1 MRKGKLI
8 VIDGS
13 DGSGKAT
20 QTDLLF
26 NHLKT
31 EGYKVWKVDFP
42 RHGEAPSWMVDNY
55 LTGKYGTAKE
65 LGPYIPS
72 IFYACDRFDASREME
87 EKLKKEEIIIS
98 DRYVS
103 SNIGHQGGKI
113 RSSTA
118 RQKYLNWLLNLE
130 YGIFKIPKPDIT
142 FILKVPPEISMKISK
157 RIANKEKEK
166 RIKSYLGNVKKDIHE
181 KDLLHLKQALESY
194 LWVAKKFPEEYKVID
209 CVKNG
214 EIISPNAIHEI
225 IWKKVKRII

>member
-1 MRKGKLI
+1 MKKGKFI

-20 QTDLLF
+20 QTALLF
-26 NHLKT
+26 SHFKKQ
-31 EGYKVWKVDFP
+31 GYKVSKVDFP

-72 IFYACDRFDASREME
+72 IFYACDRFDASFGME
-87 EKLKKEEIIIS
+87 EKLKKGEIIIS

-113 RSSTA
+113 RFSQT
-118 RQKYLNWLLNLE
+118 RQKYLSWLLNLE
-130 YGIFKIPKPDIT
+130 YGILKIPKPDVT
-142 FILKVPPEISMKISK
+142 FILKVPPEISVEISK
-157 RIANKEKEK
+157 KVVNKEKEK
-166 RIKSYLGNVKKDIHE
+166 RIKSYLGKEKKDIHE

-194 LWVAKKFPEEYKVID
+194 LWVANKFPKEYKIIN

-214 EIISPNAIHEI
+214 KLMSPDVIHEM
-225 IWKKVKRII
+225 IWKNVKKII

>member
-1 MRKGKLI
+1 MRKGILI

-20 QTDLLF
+20 QTALLF
-26 NHLKT
+26 NRLKT
-31 EGYKVWKVDFP
+31 EGYKVGKVDFP

-55 LTGKYGTAKE
+55 LTGKYGSAKE

-72 IFYACDRFDASREME
+72 IFYACDRFDASAGME
-87 EKLKKEEIIIS
+87 EKLKKGEVIVS

-113 RSSTA
+113 RSSVT
-118 RQKYLNWLLNLE
+118 RQRYLNWLLNLE
-130 YGIFKIPKPDIT
+130 YGIFKIPKPNIT
-142 FILKVPPEISMKISK
+142 FVLKVPPEISMEISK
-157 RIANKEKEK
+157 KVANKEKEQ

-194 LWVAKKFPEEYKVID
+194 LWVAKKFPKEYKVID

-214 EIISPNAIHEI
+214 ELISPNAIHET
-225 IWKKVKRII
+225 IWKEVKKKI